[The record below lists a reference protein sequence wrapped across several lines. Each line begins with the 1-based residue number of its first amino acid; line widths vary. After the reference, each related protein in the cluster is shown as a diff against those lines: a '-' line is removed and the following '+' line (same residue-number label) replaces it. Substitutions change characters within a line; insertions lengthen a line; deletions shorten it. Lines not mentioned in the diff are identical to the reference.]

1 MQSDAVMTTPLPV
14 RELAHWHLD
23 RLAPAGQKIA
33 YDAAA
38 DEAARHKAAEQWRAL
53 IPPGQLPP
61 PPKKEEIK
69 NELPSGMQGFVFNTR
84 RPLFQDARVRQALG
98 YAFDFEW
105 TNKNFFFGQYRR
117 SAGRQHQLHPCGG
130 RCFGASAI
138 ACRHHRLGRIQR
150 KRCVAR
156 FLSFPCSAQFPP
168 DSARTANRRPM
179 SAFP

>member
-1 MQSDAVMTTPLPV
+1 VQARTIVQLLKGFDGNDRKEPLVYELLIEALEHGPLPI

-69 NELPSGMQGFVFNTR
+69 KGN
-84 RPLFQDARVRQALG
+84 
-98 YAFDFEW
+98 
-105 TNKNFFFGQYRR
+105 
-117 SAGRQHQLHPCGG
+117 
-130 RCFGASAI
+130 
-138 ACRHHRLGRIQR
+138 
-150 KRCVAR
+150 
-156 FLSFPCSAQFPP
+156 
-168 DSARTANRRPM
+168 
-179 SAFP
+179 